1 MALAPGPRLEEV
13 GLGFQGQPRE
23 TLNAPLGSEDTARHP
38 LLCELGQPPGPLWAL
53 RPPAGRSVRGQT
65 KWPLKHLL
73 SGTLPPHPAPHPV
86 TPPTCGPQTLARIK
100 LPKSPRP
107 PSPAGSDF

>member
-23 TLNAPLGSEDTARHP
+23 TLNAPLGSGDTARHP

-53 RPPAGRSVRGQT
+53 RPPAGRSVGSDEMASKT
-65 KWPLKHLL
+65 PPLW
-73 SGTLPPHPAPHPV
+73 HPAP
-86 TPPTCGPQTLARIK
+86 PPR
-100 LPKSPRP
+100 SPPRDAPNLWP
-107 PSPAGSDF
+107 PNPG